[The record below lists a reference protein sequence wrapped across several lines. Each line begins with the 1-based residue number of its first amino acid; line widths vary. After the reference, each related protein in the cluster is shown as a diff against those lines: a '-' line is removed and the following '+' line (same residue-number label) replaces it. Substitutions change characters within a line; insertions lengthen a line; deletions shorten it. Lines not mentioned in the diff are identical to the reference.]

1 MFQTKSFQCVMYLAA
16 FMAFVGI
23 LSSAAAGEPWA
34 RIEEDWELK
43 LHQPDALSNSPQ
55 LTTYLTPDAGRPSV
69 YFQLQLN
76 HAADADFSGGGFRVS
91 AIANDAAVQEAR
103 SGTRALLTHDGDL
116 ISWTS
121 VMTTRNDQIFFA
133 IKDGVSDS
141 WGEFGGPEYL
151 LQIPAGEIS
160 DLSGYTPRQSIDD
173 VDIGFGK
180 NRIESLTLQRIRAY
194 REDGSFLTVEAKLE
208 AF

>member
-1 MFQTKSFQCVMYLAA
+1 MFQTKTFHRVIYLAT
-16 FMAFVGI
+16 FMVIFGI
-23 LSSAAAGEPWA
+23 SSLAAAGEPWA

-43 LHQPDALSNSPQ
+43 LQQPDALSNSPQ
-55 LTTYLTPDAGRPSV
+55 LTIYLTPDASQPSV

-91 AIANDAAVQEAR
+91 AITNDSAVEEAR

-133 IKDGVSDS
+133 IKDGMSES
-141 WGEFGGPEYL
+141 WGDFGGPEYL

-180 NRIESLTLQRIRAY
+180 NRIKSLTLQRIRAY